1 MTFFYKRFVELCAK
15 NRISPSAAANK
26 IGLSRAA
33 ASGWKDGAIPA
44 DSTIFRIAELFKV
57 PTDHF
62 KEPAPQKENPT
73 SQRTGEVDGAV
84 TKELFD
90 MVYAATEEE
99 RRDMLEILRI
109 YKRKETKKG

>member
-1 MTFFYKRFVELCAK
+1 MTVFYEKFVELCAK

-73 SQRTGEVDGAV
+73 SQKTGEVDEV
-84 TKELFD
+84 TMELLD
-90 MVYAATEEE
+90 IIQSGSDDE
-99 RRDMLEILRI
+99 RRDMLDMLRI
-109 YKRKETKKG
+109 YNKRREQR